1 MDRLNF
7 FNPFKD
13 KEITHED
20 VLTRNFLIL
29 LKNIPAV
36 QIAFLELIKSKTKIS
51 DFESIAM
58 GQLSVSE
65 IYTQVTSGNLLT
77 GIQDH
82 KILSII
88 ISDDSYLNSHTVQE
102 SDRNARYDGVMIC
115 DPSWVFIIENKPY
128 VGNVW
133 EGQLDPNK
141 EDANGNYIIQEPCCL
156 SWRDIII
163 ILTSLLEH
171 NISSIIEKTIVDD
184 FLEYINE
191 TYSWLNPYSRLGLCK
206 GNKLLIDKRCG
217 DILKECF
224 PQKELKYHKGWKHY
238 IDTSEEDSVVR
249 QIALDY
255 DDNSITLWMYAG
267 DIMSAARVLYS
278 DIRTDR
284 IQELDNNYIV
294 RPNFHFSY
302 QGTGLV
308 WFTTSNISALEYID
322 FWRKN
327 TPYQVSRERVREF
340 YNDLKE
346 KHIVDSNDSEL
357 EEKILSKQYPKLN
370 VCPCILL
377 GYKWTLEEAV
387 VLDRENRF
395 ADDCMEKIKVINSV
409 YRK

>member
-1 MDRLNF
+1 MERLNF

-13 KEITHED
+13 KDITHED
-20 VLTRNFLIL
+20 VLTRNFLLL

-36 QIAFLELIKSKTKIS
+36 QIAFFELIKQKLPTIGL
-51 DFESIAM
+51 ESISM

-77 GIQDH
+77 GIQDY

-88 ISDDSYLNSHTVQE
+88 ISDDSYSNNHIVQE
-102 SDRNARYDGVMIC
+102 SERNARYDGVVIC
-115 DPSWVFIIENKPY
+115 DPSWLFIIENKPY

-141 EDANGNYIIQEPCCL
+141 DDAKGNQLLPVPCCL
-156 SWRDIII
+156 SWREIII
-163 ILTSLLEH
+163 VLTSVLEH
-171 NISSIIEKTIVDD
+171 NLSTLIEKTIVDD

-206 GNKLLIDKRCG
+206 GNKLLLDKRCG
-217 DILKECF
+217 EVLKECF
-224 PQKELKYHKGWKHY
+224 PQKELKYHKGWKYY
-238 IDTSEEDSVVR
+238 IDTSAEDSVVK

-255 DDNSITLWMYAG
+255 DDNYITLWMYAG
-267 DIMSAARVLYS
+267 DTMVAAREMYKHI
-278 DIRTDR
+278 DIDK
-284 IQELDNNYIV
+284 INELSSNFIV

-308 WFTTSNISALEYID
+308 WFTTSSISARDYIAL
-322 FWRKN
+322 WQNNEPR
-327 TPYQVSRERVREF
+327 QVDRATIEVF
-340 YNDLKE
+340 YNELKN
-346 KHIVDSNDSEL
+346 KGIVDPNDELL

-377 GYKWTLEEAV
+377 GYKWSLEDAV
-387 VLDRENRF
+387 ALDRENKF
-395 ADDCMEKIKVINSV
+395 ACECKSKIQQIISV
-409 YRK
+409 YS